1 MLRFFTEVRNYL
13 FGGAGLQRVGYR
25 FLNSIVLDLVGLIEF
40 EGYADWTSILREL
53 LSL

>member
-13 FGGAGLQRVGYR
+13 FGGDGLQRDGYR
-25 FLNSIVLDLVGLIEF
+25 FFKSIVLDVVGLIEF
-40 EGYADWTSILREL
+40 EGYADWTSILRGV